1 MSTAG
6 AGMGPCL
13 GQGELPFSGCT
24 GDWGTGWRRAWEP
37 GHEGQV
43 GGTVRSWGAEE
54 GLLGA
59 FLVGP
64 GDWLRA
70 REDSQRFTGTKGL
83 RSFEGILPAHALLA
97 HRPTSP
103 GRACPLLPEN
113 AQRTSCSL
121 ISQCLEEGACRDEDT
136 GLPQEGVAFWDGAG
150 FGVYWLRPPKM
161 PLLPPFFRGEIK
173 APNGE
178 VFSQGPT
185 TIWRQAISSSL
196 LFSFPAHVFCF
207 LFFFCYLTYVS
218 CPRSQETLL
227 CVITGLA
234 GQPTWVQSPVLLPP
248 GCVIQ
253 QGSLSVLE
261 PSSLPGKQD

>member
-1 MSTAG
+1 MVNCRRRDGARRGSTLRLHRR
-6 AGMGPCL
+6 L
-13 GQGELPFSGCT
+13 GFPTVTRDPEK
-24 GDWGTGWRRAWEP
+24 GTGWRRAWEP

-43 GGTVRSWGAEE
+43 GRTVRSWGAEE

-70 REDSQRFTGTKGL
+70 REDSQRFTGTEGL

-121 ISQCLEEGACRDEDT
+121 ISQCLEEGACGDGDT

-150 FGVYWLRPPKM
+150 FGVYWLRPPKTL
-161 PLLPPFFRGEIK
+161 LLPPFFRGEIK

-185 TIWRQAISSSL
+185 TIWRQVTSSSL
-196 LFSFPAHVFCF
+196 LFSFPAHVFV
-207 LFFFCYLTYVS
+207 FFCFFGFFAISRMCLA
-218 CPRSQETLL
+218 PGHRRL
-227 CVITGLA
+227 C
-234 GQPTWVQSPVLLPP
+234 
-248 GCVIQ
+248 CV
-253 QGSLSVLE
+253 
-261 PSSLPGKQD
+261 

>member
-13 GQGELPFSGCT
+13 GQGELPLSGCT

-103 GRACPLLPEN
+103 GRACPL
-113 AQRTSCSL
+113 SL
-121 ISQCLEEGACRDEDT
+121 RM
-136 GLPQEGVAFWDGAG
+136 
-150 FGVYWLRPPKM
+150 LREH
-161 PLLPPFFRGEIK
+161 L
-173 APNGE
+173 AP
-178 VFSQGPT
+178 S
-185 TIWRQAISSSL
+185 
-196 LFSFPAHVFCF
+196 
-207 LFFFCYLTYVS
+207 
-218 CPRSQETLL
+218 
-227 CVITGLA
+227 
-234 GQPTWVQSPVLLPP
+234 
-248 GCVIQ
+248 
-253 QGSLSVLE
+253 SLSVLRKE
-261 PSSLPGKQD
+261 LVEMKTLACLRRAWLSGMGLGLECTG